1 MLKRIRSLCVIVP
14 KMSVWRRDFAETKY
28 LSLCIKDNEML
39 EKHNEIWETVI
50 NSRKKYFESK
60 LVYNEKYLKTK
71 IKPYKGKINTNFHNN
86 KISKKVLNVFT
97 CQ

>member
-50 NSRKKYFESK
+50 NSRKK
-60 LVYNEKYLKTK
+60 
-71 IKPYKGKINTNFHNN
+71 
-86 KISKKVLNVFT
+86 
-97 CQ
+97 